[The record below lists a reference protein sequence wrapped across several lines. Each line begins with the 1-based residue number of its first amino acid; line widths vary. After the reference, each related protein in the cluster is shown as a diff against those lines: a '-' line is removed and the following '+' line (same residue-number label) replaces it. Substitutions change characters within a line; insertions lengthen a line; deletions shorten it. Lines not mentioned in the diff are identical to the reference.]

1 MKEIELKILNVNE
14 EEIEKKLVLLGA
26 KKKSDVIIKE
36 KIFDFED
43 NRISKNNELFRLRK
57 NGDKIEITYKYS
69 KENDKEFLDHEEI
82 ETEIKDFEIMIEII
96 ERLGL
101 KIIKDREKRRIS
113 FILKDVHFEIDKYP
127 EIPAYLE
134 IEAQNKG
141 DIKKLVEE
149 LGYSMKDTTS
159 KTATQVLKQYEVDNS
174 NFLKFK

>member
-1 MKEIELKILNVNE
+1 MIIYALASYFLQSLACFVPTSVCDLVSKIGDWVSLIVGISAMIMAVVTYIYGKTINRQTAEQLKN
-14 EEIEKKLVLLGA
+14 
-26 KKKSDVIIKE
+26 
-36 KIFDFED
+36 
-43 NRISKNNELFRLRK
+43 ISSS
-57 NGDKIEITYKYS
+57 IV
-69 KENDKEFLDHEEI
+69 
-82 ETEIKDFEIMIEII
+82 EIKDFEIMIEII